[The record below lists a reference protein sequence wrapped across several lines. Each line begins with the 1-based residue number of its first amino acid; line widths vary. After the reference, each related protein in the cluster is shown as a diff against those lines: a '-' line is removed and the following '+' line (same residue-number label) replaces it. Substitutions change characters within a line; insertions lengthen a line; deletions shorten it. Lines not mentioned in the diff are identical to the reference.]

1 MATIHSL
8 NQSISTMP
16 RTVLM
21 PLIHAIR
28 TQRRL
33 KPERAMR
40 KQKSTPAKVARAP
53 KKTALKQQ
61 DLFAFASGLD
71 DSAKAKLAAQLL
83 GMVK

>member
-33 KPERAMR
+33 KPERTMR

-71 DSAKAKLAAQLL
+71 DIAKAKLAAQLL

>member
-33 KPERAMR
+33 KPERTMR
-40 KQKSTPAKVARAP
+40 KRKSTPAKVARAP